1 MRKPLTDEQKKARDR
16 AQARYDANNTTQIHL
31 KLNNV
36 TDSDILDRLATV
48 GNKQAYIKDLIR
60 ADIEKST
67 S

>member
-1 MRKPLTDEQKKARDR
+1 MRKPLTNEQKKARDR

>member
-67 S
+67 L

>member
-1 MRKPLTDEQKKARDR
+1 MTDEQKKARDR
-16 AQARYDANNTTQIHL
+16 AQARYDAAHTTQIHL
-31 KLNNV
+31 KLNNG
-36 TDSDILDRLATV
+36 TDADILDRLAMV

>member
-1 MRKPLTDEQKKARDR
+1 MTEEQKKARDR
-16 AQARYDANNTTQIHL
+16 AQARYDATHTTQIHL
-31 KLNNV
+31 KLNNG
-36 TDSDILDRLATV
+36 TDADILDRLATV